1 VRFLINCP
9 PNYSKKADA
18 EKGIFPL
25 LYPVGDKVRKVVS
38 HTFPREVLSGTWL
51 FAFSLPDFRLSDHS
65 PENSGTRIFQLP
77 DFPLMPRFNPV
88 TGSSSIF
95 SIPKKNEEVDEL
107 YYSALSVK
115 YCDMNDQ
122 EIDIMIVED
131 NEEDA
136 ELTIR
141 ALKKQSKLNILHVAD
156 GMEALDYI
164 YAKGKFSTRNP
175 ELKPRVIFLDLKMPK
190 VSGLDVLQKIKTDPN
205 VKSIPVVVLAS
216 SEDDPNIKR
225 SYDLGANS
233 YIVKPVGAENFVKTI
248 TDLGLYWLMT
258 NKI

>member
-1 VRFLINCP
+1 
-9 PNYSKKADA
+9 
-18 EKGIFPL
+18 
-25 LYPVGDKVRKVVS
+25 
-38 HTFPREVLSGTWL
+38 
-51 FAFSLPDFRLSDHS
+51 
-65 PENSGTRIFQLP
+65 
-77 DFPLMPRFNPV
+77 
-88 TGSSSIF
+88 
-95 SIPKKNEEVDEL
+95 
-107 YYSALSVK
+107 
-115 YCDMNDQ
+115 MNDQ

>member
-1 VRFLINCP
+1 
-9 PNYSKKADA
+9 
-18 EKGIFPL
+18 
-25 LYPVGDKVRKVVS
+25 
-38 HTFPREVLSGTWL
+38 
-51 FAFSLPDFRLSDHS
+51 
-65 PENSGTRIFQLP
+65 
-77 DFPLMPRFNPV
+77 
-88 TGSSSIF
+88 
-95 SIPKKNEEVDEL
+95 
-107 YYSALSVK
+107 
-115 YCDMNDQ
+115 MNDQ

-164 YAKGKFSTRNP
+164 YARGKFSTRNP
-175 ELKPRVIFLDLKMPK
+175 ELKPRVIFLDLKMPR

-258 NKI
+258 NKT